1 MSTELA
7 QPDLRQLTRLSYSS
21 AAFFGLWFMVCSPQP
36 IFNVF
41 IANYLTSSPAALG
54 TLVGLIS
61 AAQVCNL
68 LAPIIAPQLRRRK
81 PFWIIATTIHRLN
94 GFMLA
99 AVSFWVAQGGDRV
112 TAYRIILI
120 GMVISWILGSSSGP
134 AWWSWMADILPEH
147 IRSSFFGRRAAVVN
161 IVNVTWFLLVTIAI
175 DVAPVEQIFTV
186 FGFVFLI
193 GGIGG
198 VMDVLIHIP
207 MEEPEQERIILQWSD
222 FIEPLGNVEFRRF
235 LAGLAVA
242 LIAINLTGPFL
253 PPYLTGTDSIGA
265 PAVWLGIQFVLTQLV
280 VVIVVPSWGLMMD
293 RMGRRAIVVVGLLFP
308 LTWVGYFF
316 MTPANYTI
324 LVPLIA
330 VAAGLISPAFWEGIQ
345 QLNLA
350 LAPRRNRISYV
361 SWFWTIF
368 GLAAAS
374 GSWLGGQTQEV
385 LMGPVMM
392 HVPWRPLDVVLVA
405 TMVLLVPA
413 ALLMLRVREPHG
425 RSLGYV
431 MSRIANPGVF
441 RAMVNVNVLASG
453 SRAEHIQRTLR
464 TSEAGAADIATR
476 EIIARLDDADPEVRE
491 EAVRA
496 LGRLHVEESAALL
509 WSIAED
515 PDRPERVAA
524 LRALPRLP
532 RGISPEEAVSRLQNV
547 LDAPKGSS
555 LEVREAC
562 IYALGHIGGA
572 PGRDVLVS
580 MIGDDNI
587 RIAVAVLTALTAL
600 TTDTPAHVPEAV
612 VPRAYHLLPVMVV
625 GGFRRQVAVC
635 LARSIVLSR
644 ELEYTLREGP
654 ERRHQYI
661 SNEIRSLK
669 RRLPHITGGTVRE
682 IAQQLVQQDIVPPGL
697 SGNATTLMRCILA
710 EPEHLTEAAALV
722 LVAAFLAAEERNRL

>member
-1 MSTELA
+1 MSTDLST
-7 QPDLRQLTRLSYSS
+7 PDMRQLTRLSYSS

-68 LAPIIAPQLRRRK
+68 LAPVIAPQLRRRK
-81 PFWIIATTIHRLN
+81 TFWIVTTTVHRLN

-99 AVSFWVAQGGDRV
+99 AVSFWVAQGGDRII
-112 TAYRIILI
+112 AYRIILV
-120 GMVISWILGSSSGP
+120 GMVISWVLGSTAGP

-175 DVAPVEQIFTV
+175 DLAPGEQIFTV

-198 VMDVLIHIP
+198 VMDVLMHIP
-207 MEEPEQERIILQWSD
+207 MEEPEQERVLLRWTD
-222 FIEPLGNVEFRRF
+222 FIEPLSSVDFRRF
-235 LAGLAVA
+235 LVGLAVA

-253 PPYLTGTDSIGA
+253 PPYLTGATTIGA

-280 VVIVVPSWGLMMD
+280 VVIVAPSWGLMMD

-316 MTPANYTI
+316 MTPTNYTI
-324 LVPLIA
+324 LVPLMA

-350 LAPRRNRISYV
+350 LAPRRNRIAYV

-368 GLAAAS
+368 GLAAAF
-374 GSWLGGQTQEV
+374 GSWFGGQTQEF
-385 LMGPVMM
+385 LTGPVLATST
-392 HVPWRPLDVVLVA
+392 WRPLDVVLVA
-405 TMVLLVPA
+405 TISLLVPA
-413 ALLMLRVREPHG
+413 GFLMLRVREPHG

-441 RAMVNVNVLASG
+441 RAMVNVNVLATG
-453 SRAEHIQRTLR
+453 SRTEHIQRTLR
-464 TSEAGAADIATR
+464 TSEPGAADIATR
-476 EIIARLDDADPEVRE
+476 EIIARLDDADPEVRD

-496 LGRLHVEESAALL
+496 LGRLRVAESASLL

-515 PDRPERVAA
+515 ADRPERVTA
-524 LRALPRLP
+524 LRAL
-532 RGISPEEAVSRLQNV
+532 SRLLQPTEPTETTARIQNI
-547 LDAPKGSS
+547 LSS
-555 LEVREAC
+555 PRESSIEMREAC
-562 IYALGHIGGA
+562 VYALGEIGGL
-572 PGRDVLVS
+572 PGRGALVQ
-580 MIGDDNI
+580 MIDDSNI
-587 RIAVAVLTALTAL
+587 RIAVAALSAL
-600 TTDTPAHVPEAV
+600 TTGSPDDAPATIVGRLYRLIPGMA
-612 VPRAYHLLPVMVV
+612 V

-635 LARSIVLSR
+635 LARSILQSR

-661 SNEIRSLK
+661 ASEIRALK
-669 RRLPHITGGTVRE
+669 RRFPQITRDTIQE
-682 IAQQLVQQDIVPPGL
+682 IVMELVHRDDASQRL
-697 SGNATTLMRCILA
+697 SGNAAVLGQLVA
-710 EPEHLTEAAALV
+710 QEPEHLTEASALV
-722 LVAAFLAAEERNRL
+722 MAAAFLATRESNSV